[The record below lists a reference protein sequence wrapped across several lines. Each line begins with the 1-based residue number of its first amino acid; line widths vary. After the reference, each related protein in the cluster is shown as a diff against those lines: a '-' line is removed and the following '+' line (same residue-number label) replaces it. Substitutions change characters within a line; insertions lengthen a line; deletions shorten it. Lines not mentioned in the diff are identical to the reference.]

1 MKRIIVAGAGGAAA
15 LNFTRSLRLADEPF
29 YLIGIDSSN
38 HYLARAETDER
49 HLVPRANEAEYL
61 PVIQQIAAE
70 SQAEMIFAQS
80 DAEVSVLSDR
90 RDDLAIRT
98 FLPGRR
104 TVSLCQDKFE
114 TYRLW
119 AEAGLRVPDT
129 QLIRTVAEL
138 ERFMAENNDIWLR
151 PITGAAGIGSL
162 HTDSVDEAKTWLDF
176 NQGWG
181 NFTIAAYLSPD
192 SVTWQSIWNRGEL
205 IVAQGRRRLYWEF
218 ANRAPS
224 GITGITGAAV
234 TVADEQVDEI
244 SHRAVMA
251 VDAEPHGIFSV
262 DLTYGP
268 DGVPNPTE
276 INIGRFFTTHLFFT
290 TAGLNMPEIAMRL
303 AFGEEPPALE
313 RTINPLKPG
322 LVWIRGVDKE
332 PVLTSLDV
340 LDATECELQQRIE
353 RVRQA
358 VPA

>member
-1 MKRIIVAGAGGAAA
+1 MKRIIVAGAGGSAA

-29 YLIGIDSSN
+29 HLIGIDSSN

-49 HLVPRANEAEYL
+49 HLVPRAGKAEYL
-61 PVIQQIAAE
+61 PVIQQIAEE

-80 DAEVSVLSDR
+80 DPEVSVLSDC
-90 RDDLAIRT
+90 RDELSIRT
-98 FLPGRR
+98 FLPDRR

-119 AEAGLRVPDT
+119 AEAGLQVPDT
-129 QLIRTVAEL
+129 QLVRTVPEL
-138 ERFMAENNDIWLR
+138 ERFMADHSDVWLR
-151 PITGAAGIGSL
+151 PVTGAAGIGAL
-162 HTDSVDEAKTWLDF
+162 HTDNVDETKTWLDD

-181 NFTIAAYLSPD
+181 NFTIAAYLSPN

-205 IVAQGRRRLYWEF
+205 VVAQGRRRLYWEF

-234 TVADEQVDEI
+234 TVTDEQVDEI
-244 SHRAVMA
+244 SHRAIMA

-290 TAGLNMPEIAMRL
+290 AAGLNMPEIAVRL
-303 AFGEEPPALE
+303 AFGEEPPAPA
-313 RTINPLKPG
+313 RTINPLEPG

-332 PVLTSLDV
+332 PVLTNLAALRV
-340 LDATECELQQRIE
+340 PACELQQRIA
-353 RVRQA
+353 RIRRT